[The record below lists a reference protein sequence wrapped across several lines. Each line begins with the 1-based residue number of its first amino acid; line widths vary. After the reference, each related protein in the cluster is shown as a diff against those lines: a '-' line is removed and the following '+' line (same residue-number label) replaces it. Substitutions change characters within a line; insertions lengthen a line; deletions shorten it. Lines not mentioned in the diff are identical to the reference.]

1 MNAATLPIWP
11 VLYCNRSEQ
20 LKMSSIK
27 TLYII
32 RHAKSSWDNAGQPDF
47 DRPLNS
53 RGIRDAQ
60 MLFSHWANE
69 FKGVE
74 LIATSPANR
83 AKSTS
88 MLLCQ
93 TVDLSQNLIST
104 YESLYEASVANV
116 YAVVKSFPDEVNIA
130 AIVGHNPSLYY
141 FANQYLKNQIENL
154 PTSGIVKLVF
164 SCNSWGEISR
174 ASLVDSKFDF
184 PKNH

>member
-1 MNAATLPIWP
+1 
-11 VLYCNRSEQ
+11 
-20 LKMSSIK
+20 MSSMK

-32 RHAKSSWDNAGQPDF
+32 RHAKSSWDNAELIDF
-47 DRPLNS
+47 DRPLSS

-93 TVDLSQNLIST
+93 TVGVSQNLMSK
-104 YESLYEASVANV
+104 YESLYEASVADV
-116 YAVVKSFPDEVNIA
+116 YAVVKSFSNKVNTA
-130 AIVGHNPSLYY
+130 AIVGHNPSFYY
-141 FANQYLKNQIENL
+141 FANQYLKKQIEKL

-164 SCNSWGEISR
+164 SCDSWGEISR
-174 ASLVDSKFDF
+174 ASLADSEFDF